1 MMGFAISSNRRGV
14 KKMRMS
20 DLGQL
25 YDAVSDNWC
34 GTDVASVSDILDF
47 IKDSP
52 TIDPETLPIVQELRK
67 ELERVTAERDAA
79 IADLYYTCACET
91 CALHYTDKC
100 PLKKGMVPCSHIA
113 SALINNTPYKW
124 RGIQEVHEDEQL

>member
-1 MMGFAISSNRRGV
+1 MRLIDANKVEIGFDELCQSPYFKNDVNAKHGAETLMDLCVR
-14 KKMRMS
+14 S
-20 DLGQL
+20 D
-25 YDAVSDNWC
+25 SHKPN
-34 GTDVASVSDILDF
+34 
-47 IKDSP
+47 

-79 IADLYYTCACET
+79 ISDLYYVCACET
-91 CALHYTDKC
+91 CELQYTDKC

-124 RGIQEVHEDEQL
+124 RGIQEAQEDEQL